1 MTDEKSLAATPPD
14 VEKAPIDIRGSGDVP
29 TADFIKHKID
39 VDEAMKAFE
48 GHEGEILVLD
58 DATNKRLLR
67 RIDWHLMPLLC
78 IIYGLNF
85 LDSMPF
91 PQSVKQGSELMDTGQ
106 KRHCL
111 MLVSW
116 G

>member
-1 MTDEKSLAATPPD
+1 MAEEKSLTGTPPD
-14 VEKAPIDIRGSGDVP
+14 LEKAPIDMHGRGDVP
-29 TADFIKHKID
+29 VAEFKKHKID
-39 VDEAMKAFE
+39 ADEAMKAFE

-67 RIDWHLMPLLC
+67 SIDLHLMPLLC

-85 LDSMPF
+85 LDSMLLAVPGG
-91 PQSVKQGSELMDTGQ
+91 GSALMSIGQ
-106 KRHCL
+106 KQRCR

-116 G
+116 V